1 MTRWEPGARERLQ
14 TAALELF
21 AIHGFDQTTT
31 AEIARSVGLTERT
44 FFRHFS
50 DKREVLFFGQDEL
63 TRIFVDA
70 IHAAPPTAAP
80 LDVVAAAVQSAT
92 AFFPE
97 ERRSYSR
104 MRQTV
109 IEQNPALQE
118 RELHKLRALGEQV
131 GQALRTR
138 GVTEP
143 GATLAA
149 ESGITVFG
157 VAFGQWVGDTEER
170 SFADTAAQVFRE
182 LVTLTGSP
190 RSF

>member
-63 TRIFVDA
+63 TRVFLDA
-70 IHAAPPTAAP
+70 IHQAPPTAAP
-80 LDVVAAAVQSAT
+80 LEVVAAAVQSAA
-92 AFFPE
+92 AFFPD

-157 VAFGQWVGDTEER
+157 VAFGQWLGDPEEG
-170 SFADTAAQVFRE
+170 SFADIAAQVFRE
-182 LVTLTGSP
+182 LMTLTGSP
-190 RSF
+190 RSS